1 MQLLSSPSSGVPRLQ
16 ELRVLPD
23 RVSTP
28 ANVATVPVVGSVNDV
43 APDVANV
50 MLFPPRVSVHDPLDD
65 RVTLPETVNAA
76 PLEIVNV
83 ALVAGAVIVT
93 LLILVAVATP
103 RTGVTSV
110 GVFANTRA
118 PVPVSSLIFPASSE
132 DVHAVKS
139 EIFAA
144 VEARVPDVGSV
155 TLVEPVAT
163 IVTPYAPDS
172 AAEVNAWVIG
182 RSSAARIAV
191 LSAAC
196 MNV

>member
-1 MQLLSSPSSGVPRLQ
+1 MGVPRLQ
-16 ELRVLPD
+16 LLKVLFD
-23 RVSTP
+23 IVSTP
-28 ANVATVPVVGSVNDV
+28 ANVATVPVVGSVSDV

-50 MLFPPRVSVHDPLDD
+50 ILFPPRVSVQDPLDD
-65 RVTLPETVNAA
+65 RVTFPETVSAA
-76 PLEIVNV
+76 PLEIVSV

-93 LLILVAVATP
+93 LLMLVAVATP

-110 GVFANTRA
+110 GVFAKTKA

-132 DVHAVKS
+132 EEQDAKS

-155 TLVEPVAT
+155 TLVVAVAT

-172 AAEVNAWVIG
+172 VAEVHAWAIG
-182 RSSAARIAV
+182 RSSAARMAV

>member
-1 MQLLSSPSSGVPRLQ
+1 M
-16 ELRVLPD
+16 
-23 RVSTP
+23 
-28 ANVATVPVVGSVNDV
+28 
-43 APDVANV
+43 
-50 MLFPPRVSVHDPLDD
+50 
-65 RVTLPETVNAA
+65 
-76 PLEIVNV
+76 

-93 LLILVAVATP
+93 LLMLVAVATP

-110 GVFANTRA
+110 GDVAKTSA
-118 PVPVSSLIFPASSE
+118 PDPVSSLIFPASSE
-132 DVHAVKS
+132 DVHAAKS

-155 TLVEPVAT
+155 TLVVAVAT
-163 IVTPYAPDS
+163 IVTPNAPDNV
-172 AAEVNAWVIG
+172 AEVHAWAIG